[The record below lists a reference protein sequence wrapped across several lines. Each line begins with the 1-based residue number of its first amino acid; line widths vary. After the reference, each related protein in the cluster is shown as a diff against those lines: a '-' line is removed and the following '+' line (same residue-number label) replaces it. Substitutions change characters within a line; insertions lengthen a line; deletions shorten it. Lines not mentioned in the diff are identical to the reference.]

1 MDRKDTIR
9 RFIEDR
15 FLVEFGSDA
24 GEVTDGTD
32 LFKAG
37 VMDSFGYIQLM
48 SFLEDAFAVGVTD
61 EEILTDVFV
70 SLDAIDAFVARKLAG
85 QGTGQGDAS
94 CAG

>member
-1 MDRKDTIR
+1 MDRTDRIR
-9 RFIEDR
+9 QFIEDR
-15 FLVEFGSDA
+15 FLVEFG
-24 GEVTDGTD
+24 GEVTDGSD

-48 SFLEDAFAVGVTD
+48 GFLEEEFSIAVTD

-70 SLDAIDAFVARKLAG
+70 SLDAIDAFVARKLSGGAAG
-85 QGTGQGDAS
+85 RGDAS

>member
-1 MDRKDTIR
+1 MDRTDRIR
-9 RFIEDR
+9 QFIEDR
-15 FLVEFGSDA
+15 FLVEFG
-24 GEVTDGTD
+24 GEVTDGSD

-48 SFLEDAFAVGVTD
+48 AFLEDEFSIDVTD

-85 QGTGQGDAS
+85 GAAGRGDAS